1 MNTKK
6 NGRQEENAWKKK
18 SESFYGYSFKKKKG
32 QFHSLKKETRRD
44 ARSRQMAVTTDVS
57 MKVVVDLQI

>member
-1 MNTKK
+1 MEVWIFIQKK
-6 NGRQEENAWKKK
+6 IKD
-18 SESFYGYSFKKKKG
+18 SFI
-32 QFHSLKKETRRD
+32 HWPETRRD